1 MYFQSEIYRDD
12 LKNALNKAAGISKLY
27 HKSIL
32 ITGAT
37 GLIGSFAAD
46 MLLYANET
54 KNEEIDIYLLAR
66 DESRLKER
74 FASNTGKEKL
84 HFVVQDVVKQLGLDI
99 AVDYIIHAAGDGFP
113 AAFREHPEALC
124 GNIMCFF

>member
-54 KNEEIDIYLLAR
+54 KNEEIQVRKSCILL
-66 DESRLKER
+66 
-74 FASNTGKEKL
+74 
-84 HFVVQDVVKQLGLDI
+84 
-99 AVDYIIHAAGDGFP
+99 
-113 AAFREHPEALC
+113 FR
-124 GNIMCFF
+124 M